1 VLLRAAEERARA
13 PRPGDGRRHVQGVRP
28 AGQQHARGDPDD
40 ARVPRRDRVPAQ
52 RPGDPSAPAA
62 QCSARVRRRVSGSQ
76 TREAG
81 PRLGRVV
88 AMATLPA
95 DFSDLEP
102 FADWAIPTERAR
114 YAKRIASSMAE
125 LQAFYD
131 ATFPRL
137 AAGTDYLKSVPL
149 DGIGEQDTRLLW
161 LFCSVVTV
169 SFPVEVW

>member
-1 VLLRAAEERARA
+1 RA
-13 PRPGDGRRHVQGVRP
+13 
-28 AGQQHARGDPDD
+28 DPDD

-52 RPGDPSAPAA
+52 RPGDPSAPPARR
-62 QCSARVRRRVSGSQ
+62 SARVRRGVSGSQ

-114 YAKRIASSMAE
+114 YAKRLASTMDE
-125 LQAFYD
+125 LQTFYD
-131 ATFPRL
+131 AALPRL
-137 AAGTDYLKSVPL
+137 EAAA
-149 DGIGEQDTRLLW
+149 
-161 LFCSVVTV
+161 
-169 SFPVEVW
+169 